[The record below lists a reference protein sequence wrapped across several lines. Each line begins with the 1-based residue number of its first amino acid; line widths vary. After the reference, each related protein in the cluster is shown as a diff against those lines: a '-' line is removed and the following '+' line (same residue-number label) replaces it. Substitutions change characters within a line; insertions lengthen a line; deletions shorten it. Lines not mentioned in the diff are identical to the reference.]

1 MIRLNDILDEVGSYN
16 PAADLEGI
24 KKAYVYGAKFHAGQV
39 RKTGEPYLIHPL
51 EVAHILAQLKLDDA
65 SIEAGILHD
74 TIEDTVATKEDL
86 SENFGN
92 EVADIVDGVTK
103 LGQYTANTTSV
114 SPEGNGQSKEQR
126 EEEKQAENFRKM
138 LIAMAKDIR
147 VILVKLADRTHNMR
161 TLDSM
166 RPDKQVRIAQET
178 LDIYA
183 PLANR
188 LGIAWI
194 KVELEDLSF
203 KYLRPD
209 DFKELTDKI
218 EMTQKER
225 EKYISDVVSLL
236 EGNLKEAKLTG
247 KVSGRPKHLYSIYKK
262 MKSKALPFEA
272 VHDIVA
278 FRIIVP
284 TVGDCYQTLGMVHGA
299 FKPVPGR
306 FKDFIA
312 IPKPNNYQSLH
323 TTVIGP
329 GGDRIEIQIRTED
342 MHHVAEEGIAAHW
355 AYKEGKAGVFST
367 DEQKFAWLRQLM
379 DWQKE
384 LKDPKEFLDSVKVDL
399 FADECFIFT
408 PKGDVKALPRGS
420 TPVDFA
426 YAIHTKVGERCIG
439 AKANGKIVPLR
450 HKLKNGDIVEIL
462 TSPNAHPSKDWL
474 TYVKTAKAQNRIRSY
489 IRQQEREKSIELGR
503 DLAERE
509 FHRYGLNF
517 SKLAK
522 DADGALVKAANEFG
536 YRSVEDL
543 VAAVGIGKVTPSQII
558 GHIAPDKLAKGEE
571 QESNKAP
578 GGGGRLTEIFKR
590 VMTVTGVGK
599 GKGGVRIN
607 GIDDVLVRFG
617 KCCRPVPG
625 DPIGGYVTRGRG
637 ISVHARDCAK
647 LLEAEP
653 ERRIDVMWDV
663 KSDYTRPVT
672 LKVTSEDRAG
682 LLAQMTE
689 VFSHRSISII
699 EANAKAL
706 NSTKAVSTFEVGIR
720 DSMQLREVMSSLER
734 LSGVHSVE
742 RL

>member
-1 MIRLNDILDEVGSYN
+1 MIRLNDILDEVGRYN
-16 PAADLEGI
+16 PGADMEAI
-24 KKAYVYGAKFHAGQV
+24 KKAYVYGAKFHQGQV
-39 RKTGEPYLIHPL
+39 RKSGEPYLIHPL
-51 EVAHILAQLKLDDA
+51 EVAHILAQLKLDEA

-74 TIEDTVATKEDL
+74 TIEDTLATKEEL
-86 SENFGN
+86 SELFGT

-103 LGQYTANTTSV
+103 LGQYTSHTASA
-114 SPEGNGQSKEQR
+114 SPEGTNQSKEQR

-188 LGIAWI
+188 LGISWI

-203 KYLRPD
+203 RYLRPD
-209 DFKELTDKI
+209 EYKDLADKI
-218 EMTQKER
+218 AKTQRER
-225 EKYISDVVSLL
+225 EKYIDDVVALL
-236 EGNLKEAKLTG
+236 SSKLKEAKLPG
-247 KVSGRPKHLYSIYKK
+247 EVSGRPKHLYSIYKK

-272 VHDIVA
+272 IHDIIA
-278 FRIIVP
+278 FRIVVP
-284 TVGDCYQTLGMVHGA
+284 TLADCYTTLGMVHGA

-342 MHHVAEEGIAAHW
+342 MHRVAEEGIAAHW
-355 AYKEGKAGVFST
+355 AYKEGKTGLFGT

-384 LKDPKEFLDSVKVDL
+384 LKDPREFLDSVKVDL
-399 FADECFIFT
+399 FADECFVFT
-408 PKGDVKALPRGS
+408 PKGDVKALPRGA

-426 YAIHTKVGERCIG
+426 YAIHTKVGERCVG

-474 TYVKTAKAQNRIRSY
+474 TFVKTAKAQNRIRAY
-489 IRQQEREKSIELGR
+489 IRQQEREKSIAVGR
-503 DLAERE
+503 ELAERE

-517 SKLAK
+517 TKLAK
-522 DADGALVKAANEFG
+522 ETDGELVKAANEFG
-536 YRSVEDL
+536 YRSADDL
-543 VAAVGIGKVTPSQII
+543 AAAFGIGKVEPRQVI
-558 GHIAPDKLAKGEE
+558 GRIAPDKLAEVEAEGHKT
-571 QESNKAP
+571 P
-578 GGGGRLTEIFKR
+578 GGGGKLTEIFKR
-590 VMTVTGVGK
+590 VMSVTGAGK

-607 GIDDVLVRFG
+607 GVDDILVRFG

-625 DPIGGYVTRGRG
+625 DPIGGYITRGRG
-637 ISVHARDCAK
+637 VSVHNRTCSK
-647 LLEAEP
+647 LLEAET
-653 ERRIDVMWDV
+653 ERRIDVVWDV

-672 LKVTSEDRAG
+672 LKVTSDDRAG
-682 LLAQMTE
+682 LLARMSE
-689 VFSHRSISII
+689 VFSSKSISII
-699 EANAKAL
+699 EANARAL
-706 NSTKAVSTFEVGIR
+706 NATRAVSVFEVGIR
-720 DSMQLREVMSSLER
+720 DTSQLKEVMTSLER
-734 LSGVHSVE
+734 LNGVHSVE